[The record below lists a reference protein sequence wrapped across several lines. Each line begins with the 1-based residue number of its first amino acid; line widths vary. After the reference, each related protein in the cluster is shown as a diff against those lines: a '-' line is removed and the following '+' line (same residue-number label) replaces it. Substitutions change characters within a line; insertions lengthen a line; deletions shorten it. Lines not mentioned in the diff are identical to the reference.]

1 MIGTYKM
8 KKEIGIGFVVGIISN
23 SLGVLLCLWIISI
36 MKKLSIENTFEFYY
50 RSQNL
55 WMLLALGALPNLAAF
70 FGFLKINRDY
80 RARGV
85 LLATFMTAIISYLIY
100 FF

>member
-1 MIGTYKM
+1 M
-8 KKEIGIGFVVGIISN
+8 KKEIGIGFLVGVISN
-23 SLGVLLCLWIISI
+23 SLGVLICLWIISG
-36 MKKLSIENTFEFYY
+36 MKGYGLFETFEFYE
-50 RSQNL
+50 RSGNL
-55 WMLLALGALPNLAAF
+55 WMILTLGALPNLAAF
-70 FGFLKINRDY
+70 FGFLKINREY

>member
-1 MIGTYKM
+1 M
-8 KKEIGIGFVVGIISN
+8 KKEIGIGFLVGLISN
-23 SLGVLLCLWIISI
+23 SLGVLVCLWIISM
-36 MKKLSIENTFEFYY
+36 MKGLSLQNTFDFYY
-50 RSQNL
+50 GSDNF
-55 WMLLALGALPNLAAF
+55 WMILTLGALPNLAAF
-70 FGFLKINRDY
+70 FGFLKINREY